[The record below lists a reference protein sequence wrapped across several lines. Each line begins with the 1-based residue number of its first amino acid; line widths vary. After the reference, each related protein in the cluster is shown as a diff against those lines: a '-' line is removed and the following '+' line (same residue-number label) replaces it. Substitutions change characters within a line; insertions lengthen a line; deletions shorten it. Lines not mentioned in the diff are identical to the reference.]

1 LKNTQKEG
9 KKKKKREMFSIFRN
23 FGCFIACM
31 EYPLELL
38 PPQSD
43 FQGKK
48 FLRKNFHPF
57 SGPDGGSW
65 QQTVEVG
72 NIFIG
77 A

>member
-1 LKNTQKEG
+1 MSSCVNYKL
-9 KKKKKREMFSIFRN
+9 FHF
-23 FGCFIACM
+23 
-31 EYPLELL
+31 PLELL
-38 PPQSD
+38 LPQSD

-57 SGPDGGSW
+57 SGLDGGSW

>member
-1 LKNTQKEG
+1 VDTPRGYDSKNEYDFWEFPQK
-9 KKKKKREMFSIFRN
+9 KNREFYSY
-23 FGCFIACM
+23 
-31 EYPLELL
+31 YPLELL

-48 FLRKNFHPF
+48 FLKKNFHPF
-57 SGPDGGSW
+57 SGLDGGSS
-65 QQTVEVG
+65 QQTVEVR